1 MATFTERV
9 LILCKT
15 YPSPSAKY
23 AETSCVAGVSET
35 GRLLRLFPVP
45 FRLVADEQ
53 QFRKWQWITVRL
65 EKAREDHRPESHHI
79 FVDTIECDGPALPA
93 GRRGWPVRMELLA
106 KLPVYRSIEDAEAA
120 RQKTNATLALL
131 KPQHI
136 TRLEIKS
143 SKEPDWTEDERRKLL
158 QMQKQNSLFDE
169 AENRRQVKL
178 LEKIPYDFYYHY
190 QGEADGVAVEGRVKL
205 VDWEVCALYRNLRRS
220 HGDKWEAPLRERLEE
235 KLPSLDLTILLGTM
249 HRWPDK
255 WLGVSL
261 IYPPRP
267 QPEDSS
273 QPGLF

>member
-45 FRLVADEQ
+45 FRLVADDQ
-53 QFRKWQWITVRL
+53 QFRKWQWVTVRL

-93 GRRGWPVRMELLA
+93 GRQGWPVRMELLA
-106 KLPVYRSIEDAEAA
+106 KLPVYRSIDEAEAA

-131 KPQHI
+131 RPKRI
-136 TRLEIKS
+136 SRLEVKN
-143 SKEPDWTEDERRKLL
+143 SKEPDWTEEERRKLL
-158 QMQKQNSLFDE
+158 QMQQQNSLFDE
-169 AENRRQVKL
+169 TENRRQVKL
-178 LEKIPYDFYYHY
+178 LEKIPHDFYYHY
-190 QGEADGVAVEGRVKL
+190 EGEADGVPMEGRVKL

-220 HGDKWEAPLRERLEE
+220 HGDKWEAPFREKLEA

-249 HRWPDK
+249 HRWQDK